1 MKSIH
6 GWEVIEKAN
15 DPRLKN
21 LLVPGTKRYLK
32 VRADIGGYLIA
43 FASEFHELISPIDVG
58 TYDDWGWS
66 PLRDGRAS
74 NLPSDHCAGVAL
86 DLNATTTGSQSKSNV
101 FWIKHPLKALAMRKL
116 LKKYN
121 LIEWGG
127 DYKRAYDPMHVTF
140 KFELNATKVKAE
152 MKRMGI
158 TPSGIIKPS

>member
-1 MKSIH
+1 MKTIH
-6 GWEVIEKAN
+6 GWEVIEKGN
-15 DPRLKN
+15 DPKLKN
-21 LLVPGTKRYLK
+21 LLVPGTVRRLK

-43 FASEFHELISPIDVG
+43 FASEFHTLISPIDVG

-74 NLPSDHCAGVAL
+74 SSPSDHCAGVAI

-101 FWIKHPLKALAMRKL
+101 FWATHPKKALAMRAL

-127 DYKRAYDPMHVTF
+127 DYKRVYDPMHLTF
-140 KFELNATKVKAE
+140 KEGVNATKVKAD
-152 MKRMGI
+152 MKRLGI
-158 TPSGIIKPS
+158 TPSGIIKAA